1 MSVLL
6 AQDKLER
13 ETLQPE
19 HLEAIRTLDSFK
31 SHVEAAVG
39 GRQLT
44 HARSL
49 LENDNYLIEQVL
61 GHPETRRERLN
72 RLLRSLH
79 LISTSGLL
87 TASFANLYIVA
98 LSEGIDL
105 SSETFPVIDKIRK
118 LGPNE
123 LLPVMSRLADAVRS
137 GNAELSLQGWEDDA
151 DDFVCSLTQIQDEI
165 EALVERNKGS
175 RHALKSTYTAQ
186 SKVLRTTVVAQKVQL
201 SHDTATLTEDDKALT
216 KAVDSL
222 TELLARQV
230 DCEPI
235 TSLFLNEVW
244 VYDSQS
250 PYRDAFIPKPGL
262 TFDRAL
268 SRPHDYLAC
277 SCCKKADG
285 AMMGSLPSTS
295 ILYHLYQEAGPLIN
309 VADLWTAFYAVVGE
323 DTEANLD
330 ERTAL
335 AHFYRALAELKTM
348 GFVKT
353 SRKKTDHIAKAK
365 WL

>member
-1 MSVLL
+1 MD
-6 AQDKLER
+6 A
-13 ETLQPE
+13 
-19 HLEAIRTLDSFK
+19 
-31 SHVEAAVG
+31 
-39 GRQLT
+39 RQLT
-44 HARSL
+44 HAQSL
-49 LENDNYLIEQVL
+49 LENDKYLIEQAL
-61 GHPETRRERLN
+61 DHAETRRNYLTQ
-72 RLLRSLH
+72 LLRSLH
-79 LISTSGLL
+79 LISVTGLL
-87 TASFANLYIVA
+87 AASFANLYVVA
-98 LSEGIDL
+98 LSKGIDL

-123 LLPVMSRLADAVRS
+123 LLPLMSRLIDAVRS
-137 GNAELSLQGWEDDA
+137 GNAELRLQGWEADA
-151 DDFVCSLTQIQDEI
+151 EDFVSSLTQIQDEV

-175 RHALKSTYTAQ
+175 RNALKSKYTAQ

-201 SHDTATLTEDDKALT
+201 SHDTAALTDDDNAFT

-222 TELLARQV
+222 TELLSRQF
-230 DCEPI
+230 DCEPMA
-235 TSLFLNEVW
+235 SLFLNEVW

-250 PYRDAFIPKPGL
+250 PYRDVFIPKPGL

-277 SCCKKADG
+277 SCCKKAEG
-285 AMMGSLPSTS
+285 TMMATLPTTS

-309 VADLWTAFYAVVGE
+309 VADLWTAFYAVIGE
-323 DTEANLD
+323 DTETNLD

-335 AHFYRALAELKTM
+335 VHFYRALAELKTM

-353 SRKKTDHIAKAK
+353 SKKKTDHIAKVK